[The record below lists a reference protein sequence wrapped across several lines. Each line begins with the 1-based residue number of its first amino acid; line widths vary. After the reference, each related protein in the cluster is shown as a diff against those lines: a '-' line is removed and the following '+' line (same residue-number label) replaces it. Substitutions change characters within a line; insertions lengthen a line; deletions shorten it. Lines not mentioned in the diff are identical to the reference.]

1 VSYRH
6 LSGLLAFYGEDG
18 LTVAIGPLAVDGLMV
33 MATGALIATGAR
45 RAAATG
51 DASTAGDGSNL
62 VASVTSDATPPAST
76 AEPAADRPAGADVD
90 DLLLVGR
97 AVAAELE
104 HAGTALTRAALI
116 DGVRA
121 RGRRI
126 STTRATELL
135 RQLKAA

>member
-1 VSYRH
+1 MTLPPWSV
-6 LSGLLAFYGEDG
+6 
-18 LTVAIGPLAVDGLMV
+18 
-33 MATGALIATGAR
+33 
-45 RAAATG
+45 
-51 DASTAGDGSNL
+51 
-62 VASVTSDATPPAST
+62 SVTASMPARPVPGDATPSTNTDRPAS
-76 AEPAADRPAGADVD
+76 EPATDRPAGADVD

-126 STTRATELL
+126 STTRASELL
-135 RQLKAA
+135 RQLKAAA